1 MKTQSNVGARCPYP
15 REGNGFADPMKIQ
28 ILSLTPRFSEVWC
41 PLRNLNGFNFNRLL
55 TCRSLLFK
63 KTPFFKAFQRLSK
76 ERFLRTYSVQIH
88 AGPGESKPVKP
99 SPTKSNHTPPL
110 KTCET
115 KSDQIRV
122 NPINFFPAMSLLP
135 TSPNGK

>member
-1 MKTQSNVGARCPYP
+1 MP
-15 REGNGFADPMKIQ
+15 
-28 ILSLTPRFSEVWC
+28 LSTRGQWLCRPDENTNPLINTSLQRGVVPPCETSTVSTVWS
-41 PLRNLNGFNFNRLL
+41 PVAVSFPK
-55 TCRSLLFK
+55 SS
-63 KTPFFKAFQRLSK
+63 FFKAFQRLSK

-115 KSDQIRV
+115 KSGQIRV
-122 NPINFFPAMSLLP
+122 NPINFLPASLLP
-135 TSPNGK
+135 TSPEVALPNLQP